1 MQVGKLTSA
10 RKQLDKLVF
19 FDSGTGTALMYGRNV
34 AGGELTFRVKS
45 KPFGVQ
51 TILTDEKTGGNM
63 VCSYRQGHRRR
74 TIRPDIGQSAVTP
87 VVLVLRDGLE
97 SRY

>member
-1 MQVGKLTSA
+1 MLVGKLTSA

-45 KPFGVQ
+45 KPSGVQ
-51 TILTDEKTGGNM
+51 TILTDEKTG
-63 VCSYRQGHRRR
+63 S
-74 TIRPDIGQSAVTP
+74 TWSAVTGRAIGGA
-87 VVLVLRDGLE
+87 L
-97 SRY
+97 

>member
-1 MQVGKLTSA
+1 MLVGKLTSA

-45 KPFGVQ
+45 KLSGVQ
-51 TILTDEKTGGNM
+51 TILTDEK
-63 VCSYRQGHRRR
+63 
-74 TIRPDIGQSAVTP
+74 
-87 VVLVLRDGLE
+87 
-97 SRY
+97 